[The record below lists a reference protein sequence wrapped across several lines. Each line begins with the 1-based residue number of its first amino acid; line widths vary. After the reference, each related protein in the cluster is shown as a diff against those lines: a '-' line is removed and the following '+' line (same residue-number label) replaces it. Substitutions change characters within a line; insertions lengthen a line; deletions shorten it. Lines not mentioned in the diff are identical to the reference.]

1 MIKSTYFGIL
11 NDNSVSDL
19 EKRLI
24 LKERAGIQ
32 MDPEQRKRVLSKIEK
47 QKKQKALKQ
56 TFQPMNGEEVDH
68 DLELIKKELD
78 DYIDKKMSNL
88 NEKDEDEDFD
98 AFMDRI
104 KDDGSEISDEDL
116 ERLVHFFNQS
126 SVSEQI
132 NYIKNTTK
140 GLWKNRK

>member
-47 QKKQKALKQ
+47 QKKQRALKK

-78 DYIDKKMSNL
+78 DYIDKKMANL

>member
-1 MIKSTYFGIL
+1 M
-11 NDNSVSDL
+11 
-19 EKRLI
+19 
-24 LKERAGIQ
+24 A
-32 MDPEQRKRVLSKIEK
+32 
-47 QKKQKALKQ
+47 
-56 TFQPMNGEEVDH
+56 
-68 DLELIKKELD
+68 
-78 DYIDKKMSNL
+78 NL

>member
-56 TFQPMNGEEVDH
+56 TFQ
-68 DLELIKKELD
+68 L
-78 DYIDKKMSNL
+78 
-88 NEKDEDEDFD
+88 
-98 AFMDRI
+98 
-104 KDDGSEISDEDL
+104 
-116 ERLVHFFNQS
+116 
-126 SVSEQI
+126 
-132 NYIKNTTK
+132 
-140 GLWKNRK
+140 

>member
-78 DYIDKKMSNL
+78 DYIDKKMANL

>member
-56 TFQPMNGEEVDH
+56 TFQPMDGEEVDH